1 MAWPPNPDKSP
12 QKISPDTP
20 MSAPRQGEEWRL
32 LEKTLLASIEEQR
45 ANRLWSVF
53 LKLLTFAFLV
63 FFIIVLGFGCS
74 GFGSSFERIGI
85 NEPHIAVID
94 VNGQSRQMAMS
105 MHKISMIL

>member
-12 QKISPDTP
+12 QKISADTP

-63 FFIIVLGFGCS
+63 FFFFL
-74 GFGSSFERIGI
+74 
-85 NEPHIAVID
+85 
-94 VNGQSRQMAMS
+94 
-105 MHKISMIL
+105 L